1 MFDNHALHTNTVC
14 FYENSQFVSFDN
26 FSFTE
31 STVDNNDL
39 MLLTTIVCV
48 AKAWLLCDMFLHHL
62 THTQVYKAVL
72 TQGSDS

>member
-48 AKAWLLCDMFLHHL
+48 AKA
-62 THTQVYKAVL
+62 
-72 TQGSDS
+72 